1 MYSMI
6 QAGSMGLP
14 FIAVRGLLGSDLL
27 KHRPEFKVQSNPFQP
42 GEEVVAVGPL
52 RPDVA
57 IFHVLKADLWG
68 NAVAAG
74 LRDDLM
80 VARAARRVIV
90 TAEEIGDRELTPHAD
105 GAGKTFLPA
114 MDVDAVVHIPF
125 GAHPLSCGALYPLD
139 RDHMKE
145 YLAASKGEESFRAY
159 LEKYVFSVADQRDYL
174 ERAGKG
180 KSN

>member
-27 KHRPEFKVQSNPFQP
+27 KHRPEFKVQGNPYQT
-42 GEEVVAVGPL
+42 GEEVVVTPPL

-57 IFHVLKADLWG
+57 VFHALKADLWG

-74 LRDDLM
+74 RRDDLM
-80 VARAARRVIV
+80 VARAARRVVV
-90 TAEEIGDRELTPHAD
+90 TAEEIVERELTLDQD
-105 GAGKTFLPA
+105 GAGNTFLPA
-114 MDVDAVVHIPF
+114 MDVDAVIHAPF
-125 GAHPLSCGALYPLD
+125 GAHPLRCGSLYPFD
-139 RDHMKE
+139 REHMKE
-145 YLAASKGEESFRAY
+145 YLSASKGEDSFRAY
-159 LEKYVFSVADQRDYL
+159 LEKYVFSVADQQEYL